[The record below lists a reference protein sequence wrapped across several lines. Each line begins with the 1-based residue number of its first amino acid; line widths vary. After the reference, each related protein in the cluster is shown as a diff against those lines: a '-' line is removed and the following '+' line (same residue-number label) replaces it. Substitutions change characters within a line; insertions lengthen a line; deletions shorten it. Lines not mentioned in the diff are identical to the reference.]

1 MKSSPSPTTAEIVR
15 KEVHAYILAN
25 FLPGESGEDLRDD
38 DLLFESGIVDSVGA
52 MSLISFLGE
61 RFKIAIADADLYP
74 ENFES
79 VGRITSFVMKR
90 LNHRGV

>member
-1 MKSSPSPTTAEIVR
+1 MKSPPATATAENVR
-15 KEVHAYILAN
+15 KEVHAYVLAN

-61 RFKIAIADADLYP
+61 RFRIAIGDADLYP

-90 LNHRGV
+90 LNHRKL